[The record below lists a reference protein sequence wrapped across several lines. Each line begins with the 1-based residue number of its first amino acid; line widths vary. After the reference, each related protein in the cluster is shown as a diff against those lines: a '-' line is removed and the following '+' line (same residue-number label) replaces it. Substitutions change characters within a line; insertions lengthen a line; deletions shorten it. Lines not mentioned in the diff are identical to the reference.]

1 MAARNKEPDVDE
13 DRNSFPPPE
22 KKFLDMEIEAYE
34 YKFRKMEAAGWEKS
48 DTALVWMEIALRK
61 DMFRVGQAAGFEGM

>member
-1 MAARNKEPDVDE
+1 MAARSKEPDVDE

-22 KKFLDMEIEAYE
+22 KKILEMEIEEYE
-34 YKFRKMEAAGWEKS
+34 YRLRKMNKAGWEKT

-61 DMFRVGQAAGFEGM
+61 DMFRVGQADGFEGM